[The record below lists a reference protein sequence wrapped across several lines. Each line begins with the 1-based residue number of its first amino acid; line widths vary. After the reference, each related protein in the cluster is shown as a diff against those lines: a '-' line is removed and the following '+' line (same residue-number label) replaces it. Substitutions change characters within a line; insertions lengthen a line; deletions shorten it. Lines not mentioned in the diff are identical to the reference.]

1 MNGTLIILGAF
12 RFSLDT
18 AAYDSLSRRSQWD
31 WKEAERVGAMPAL
44 QYTGPRN
51 DTITLEGRLIP
62 GFTGGVEQLAR
73 MRLMA
78 DIGIPLLLID
88 GTGRVHGMWVIES
101 VEETGTKH
109 FKDGYPRMVT
119 FNIGIKKYSDGAG
132 LLGVLTK
139 ASKILSLFG

>member
-1 MNGTLIILGAF
+1 
-12 RFSLDT
+12 
-18 AAYDSLSRRSQWD
+18 
-31 WKEAERVGAMPAL
+31 
-44 QYTGPRN
+44 
-51 DTITLEGRLIP
+51 
-62 GFTGGVEQLAR
+62 
-73 MRLMA
+73 
-78 DIGIPLLLID
+78 
-88 GTGRVHGMWVIES
+88 MWVIES